1 MSSSPEPTTGPRK
14 RRASTGTLVLVAA
27 LLGVPT
33 IGPLLVPLY
42 ARLEP
47 ELWGIPFFFWFQF
60 AVIPVAALFTTLAYR
75 VIVKVEG
82 NPDEVAA
89 RAERTSRWNDQQ
101 DGERP

>member
-1 MSSSPEPTTGPRK
+1 MSSTPEQSAGRRRRGP
-14 RRASTGTLVLVAA
+14 STGTVVLVAA
-27 LLGVPT
+27 LLAVPT
-33 IGPLLVPLY
+33 IVPLLVPIY

-60 AVIPVAALFTTLAYR
+60 ALIPVAATFTTLAYR

-89 RAERTSRWNDQQ
+89 KAERTSRWNDER